1 MHLKGILLALLTLIQ
16 EYLTKQRVV
25 IVSGKLYD
33 IPKKSILRSCLFNI
47 FIFDLF
53 VILDQNYF
61 VEPSVE
67 PIAEEFI
74 ETLESLSKPFL

>member
-1 MHLKGILLALLTLIQ
+1 MYLRGILLALLMLIQ

-61 VEPSVE
+61 VDQ
-67 PIAEEFI
+67 
-74 ETLESLSKPFL
+74 